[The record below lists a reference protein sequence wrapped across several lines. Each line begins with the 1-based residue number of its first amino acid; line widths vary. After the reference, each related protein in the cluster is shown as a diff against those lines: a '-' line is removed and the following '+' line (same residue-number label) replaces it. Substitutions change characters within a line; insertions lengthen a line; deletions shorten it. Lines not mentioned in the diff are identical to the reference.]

1 MNFEI
6 NLIFLIKP
14 FFLHEQ
20 TVMIKTNISWEW
32 RELLIWKKKKIFFI
46 VKELSMKQITQVFLE
61 GEGLT
66 LNGFETEAN
75 RYKLSTSNN

>member
-1 MNFEI
+1 MKRAFN
-6 NLIFLIKP
+6 
-14 FFLHEQ
+14 
-20 TVMIKTNISWEW
+20 M
-32 RELLIWKKKKIFFI
+32 KKKKIFFI